1 VRNISLILVQTTGV
15 IAIAILA
22 LVLYPDVQKK
32 AQEEIDKVIG
42 PHRLP
47 DFEDRHSLPFVEALY
62 REVLRWHPLAPF
74 GMSSRVLPST
84 VMSTVYFVAGGIHAT
99 SAEDVYEGMY
109 IPKSK
114 HLLWC

>member
-1 VRNISLILVQTTGV
+1 VHNISLILAQTTAA

-22 LVLYPDVQKK
+22 LVLYPDAQKK

-47 DFEDRHSLPFVEALY
+47 NFEDRHSLAFVEALY
-62 REVLRWHPLAPF
+62 REVLRWHPIIPL

-84 VMSTVYFVAGGIHAT
+84 VVSTAYFVAGGLHAT
-99 SAEDVYEGMY
+99 SAEDIYEGMY

-114 HLLWC
+114 HLL

>member
-22 LVLYPDVQKK
+22 LVLYPDAQKK

-42 PHRLP
+42 SHRLP
-47 DFEDRHSLPFVEALY
+47 NFEDRHSLPFVEALC
-62 REVLRWHPLAPF
+62 REVLRWHPLIPL

-84 VMSTVYFVAGGIHAT
+84 VVSTAYFVAGGIHAT

>member
-1 VRNISLILVQTTGV
+1 MRNISLILVQTTGV

-22 LVLYPDVQKK
+22 LVLYPDAQRK

-47 DFEDRHSLPFVEALY
+47 NFEDRHSLPFVEALY
-62 REVLRWHPLAPF
+62 REVLRWHPLVPL

-84 VMSTVYFVAGGIHAT
+84 VMSTAYFVAVIRAT